1 MRARLPANV
10 AHTLMPRRPKEA
22 KKFLEKHKR
31 LDVAVDAYFHE
42 SAGRRQSGGASSA
55 SSSKLTALFDKYKG
69 AILVWICCAQRLIIL
84 IESDGEDISIDG
96 TIQLCQDLD
105 VNPEDVV
112 LLCVAYELKSKRMG
126 TWTRKEWIDGWKA
139 LGYVY
144 SCHSCPFVAASTS
157 ILQPCLHALT
167 HQSAATP
174 YPP

>member
-1 MRARLPANV
+1 MSSFCSVTGAS
-10 AHTLMPRRPKEA
+10 PKEA

-55 SSSKLTALFDKYKG
+55 SSSKLTALFDKYK
-69 AILVWICCAQRLIIL
+69 
-84 IESDGEDISIDG
+84 ESDGEDISIDG
-96 TIQLCQDLD
+96 TILLCQDLD